1 MEEFLSKQ
9 LGGKVSTAQIK
20 QGIGS
25 ALAYLKSK
33 LGADDFAKIQSAIPG
48 ADKYIADAEADNKID
63 ATATA
68 TTSGTSGD
76 SGGTAALM
84 GAAMSM
90 FGGSGGSGS
99 ATKSAEGGGD
109 SSSASTDTLPELLT
123 QLNKAGIDPT
133 KVPAFLSGIT
143 KYMDE
148 KGIDVSNVLGGSSG
162 SDLAGK
168 ASSFLSSF
176 GGGNKD

>member
-1 MEEFLSKQ
+1 MEDFLSKQ

-33 LGADDFAKIQSAIPG
+33 LDADDFAKIQSAIPG
-48 ADKYIADAEADNKID
+48 ADKYIADAETETKTD
-63 ATATA
+63 AAA
-68 TTSGTSGD
+68 TTTGTAGAGD

-90 FGGSGGSGS
+90 FGGGGGGEAS
-99 ATKSAEGGGD
+99 ATKSAEGAD
-109 SSSASTDTLPELLT
+109 SSATDTLPELLT

-133 KVPAFLSGIT
+133 KAPAFLSGIT

-148 KGIDVSNVLGGSSG
+148 KGIDVASVLGGSSG

-176 GGGNKD
+176 GSKN